1 MLRQIVYMMSLHP
14 ASLIDYIQSLM
25 KRVPYTLVLAL
36 VLTAGVSSCMAQDR
50 NSSSE
55 LQTVSA
61 SEADSLLGKT
71 NEDIG
76 QSRRTAITAAVEKAA
91 PAVVGIN
98 VTEVREV
105 RGYDPWSAFESDPF
119 FQEFMDMFPRRGSR
133 TYRQELHG
141 LGSGFLVSSDGYI
154 ITNDHVAGQATEVIV
169 TTTDGKEHKAEVIG
183 TDRASDVALLKIEGE
198 DFPYLEVGNS
208 DDIII
213 GEWAIALGNPFGL
226 FDINAKPTVTV
237 GVVSNAKVNLRP
249 QDDRV
254 YIGMIQTDAAISSG
268 NSGGPL
274 VNALGQV
281 IGMNTVIY
289 STAQSYRGAGSIGI
303 GFSVPIKRVM
313 EIVEELKKFG
323 KIDRDFWIGM
333 NVNSITA
340 NTARYLNLESTEGS
354 VIVEVAPQ
362 SPASVAGLEV
372 GDVIV
377 NVNGTPIRTHEDFY
391 LIINDARVNDVL
403 DMTILRKGEKLN
415 KKLNLVKRR

>member
-1 MLRQIVYMMSLHP
+1 MMHRYSSGRSAALQGVINRLVRTLAV
-14 ASLIDYIQSLM
+14 ASALM
-25 KRVPYTLVLAL
+25 MAT
-36 VLTAGVSSCMAQDR
+36 GVSSCVAQDR
-50 NSSSE
+50 DTSPE
-55 LQTVSA
+55 LRTVSP
-61 SEADSLLGKT
+61 SEADSLNRSLDKA
-71 NEDIG
+71 NEALN
-76 QSRRTAITAAVEKAA
+76 QSRRTAITEAVERVA

-105 RGYDPWSAFESDPF
+105 RGYDPWSYLESDPF
-119 FQEFMDMFPRRGSR
+119 FRDFMDMFPRRGSR

-141 LGSGFLVSSDGYI
+141 LGSGFIISPDGYV
-154 ITNDHVAGQATEVIV
+154 ITNDHVAGQATEVVV
-169 TTTDGKEHKAEVIG
+169 TTTDGKEHKAKIIG
-183 TDRASDVALLKIEGE
+183 TDRASDVALLKIEGT
-198 DFPYLEVGNS
+198 DFPYLEIGNS
-208 DDIII
+208 DDVIV

-237 GVVSNAKVNLRP
+237 GVVSNTDVNLRP

-313 EIVEELKKFG
+313 EIVEDLKKYG

-333 NVNSITA
+333 NIRSIDNNIA
-340 NTARYLNLESTEGS
+340 KYLNLSTTEGA
-354 VIVEVAPQ
+354 VIVEIAPR
-362 SPASVAGLEV
+362 SPATVAGLEV
-372 GDVIV
+372 GDVIAEI
-377 NVNGTPIRTHEDFY
+377 NGKKIRTDEDLY
-391 LIINDARVNDVL
+391 LIINDARVGDVL
-403 DMTILRKGEKLN
+403 DMKVFRKGEILE
-415 KKLNLVKRR
+415 KKLTLTKRQ